1 MAQPTFCN
9 ISVPSTVTATLE
21 DAYYGYTSEKLI
33 LDFIESATEGCKF
46 SFSWKESKSA
56 YCVALTL
63 PDFRTEDAFVCA
75 TFWSDELYDALLEAH
90 IVLYRFEA
98 ARAGFYH
105 AKSEI
110 SKYEKEIAKAFKR
123 FQEEGNTPLVMTPRP

>member
-1 MAQPTFCN
+1 MAQPSFCN
-9 ISVPSTVTATLE
+9 ISVSSTIMATLE

-33 LDFIESATEGCKF
+33 LDFIESATDGCKF
-46 SFSWKESKSA
+46 SFSWKEEKSA

-63 PDFRTEDAFVCA
+63 PDFRTEKEHVCA

-90 IVLYRFEA
+90 VVLYHFEA

-110 SKYEKEIAKAFKR
+110 AKYEKQVAATIKLMR
-123 FQEEGNTPLVMTPRP
+123 EEGNTPIKTRLIP